1 MSSTEGKVGSE
12 ITGLPNA
19 QEFLEVVGDEDLLR
33 FLRRLPMVAG
43 HDESEVT
50 LTDLTY
56 EMRLWPF
63 VKSAWSQ
70 VEGSPGIAGRILQL
84 SRVYK
89 KAETEM
95 ERMTGERRRV
105 PRVIDLPTFMHI
117 YTTDGLP

>member
-1 MSSTEGKVGSE
+1 
-12 ITGLPNA
+12 
-19 QEFLEVVGDEDLLR
+19 
-33 FLRRLPMVAG
+33 MVAANENG
-43 HDESEVT
+43 SVT
-50 LTDLTY
+50 LSDLTY
-56 EMRLWPF
+56 EMWLWPF

-117 YTTDGLP
+117 YKTDGLP